1 MPTRLSFVLIIA
13 CLAAGSAFADP
24 PSLLRMF
31 GRGTSVE
38 ADTSKDYTL
47 SEEDGPWM
55 ILASTQVGEGS
66 KDRAQKLALE
76 IRSELGLQAFVYN
89 EKFDFTGTV
98 AFDARTSRKA
108 KYANEY
114 QYDAYAVL
122 VGEYDSVDHPSIDRD
137 LERVKTHVPDTL
149 ADPNAIAAETSGTN
163 PVTAVKAMASRWKR
177 SGEKASKGPMAGAF
191 VTRNPMLPEEYFESP
206 TVDSF
211 VSQLNEGVPNS
222 LLKCDG
228 KYTVIVKTFQGMAA
242 IQDGKMDKE
251 FEPDGNRLDKFA
263 KDADKMCSRLRKQ
276 GVDAYQFH
284 DRTRSIVTVGSFDE
298 LGRQLPNGQ
307 FEYTAPIRKLM
318 QQYSAL
324 NVRPELA
331 RQVPAYQKGVASNNI
346 GMVPFDV
353 QPVPI
358 AVPKLSKSSMYK
370 AAFGM
375 R

>member
-1 MPTRLSFVLIIA
+1 MPTRLSLVLIIA

-31 GRGTSVE
+31 GRGPSVE

-55 ILASTQVGEGS
+55 ILASTQVGDGS
-66 KDRAQKLALE
+66 KDRAQKLAVE

-98 AFDARTSRKA
+98 AVDARTSRKA

-114 QYDAYAVL
+114 QYEAYAVL
-122 VGEYDSVDHPSIDRD
+122 VGEYDNIDHPSIDRD
-137 LERVKTHVPDTL
+137 LDRIKTYVPDTL

-177 SGEKASKGPMAGAF
+177 SGEKASKGPMASAF
-191 VTRNPMLPEEYFESP
+191 LTRNPMLPEEYFESP

-211 VSQLNEGVPNS
+211 ISQLNEGVPHS

-242 IQDGKMDKE
+242 IQDGKLDKE
-251 FEPDGNRLDKFA
+251 FEPNGKRLDKYA
-263 KDADKMCSRLRKQ
+263 KDADKMCNRLRKQ
-276 GVDAYQFH
+276 GVEAYQFH
-284 DRTRSIVTVGSFDE
+284 DRSRSIVTVGSFEE
-298 LGRQLPNGQ
+298 LGRQMPNGQ
-307 FEYTAPIRKLM
+307 FEYAAPIRKLM
-318 QQYSAL
+318 QEYSAL

-331 RQVPAYQKGVASNNI
+331 RQVPSHQNGIASNNI

-358 AVPKLSKSSMYK
+358 AVPKLSKSSVYK

>member
-1 MPTRLSFVLIIA
+1 MPVRLTIALILS
-13 CLAAGSAFADP
+13 CLAAGSALADP

-31 GRGTSVE
+31 GRGPSVE
-38 ADTSKDYTL
+38 SDASKTYEL
-47 SEEDGPWM
+47 SEEDGPWL
-55 ILASTQVGEGS
+55 ILASTQVGQGS

-76 IRSELGLQAFVYN
+76 IRSQLGLPAFIYN

-98 AFDARTSRKA
+98 AYDQRTSRKA
-108 KYANEY
+108 RYANDYTYE
-114 QYDAYAVL
+114 AYAVL
-122 VGEYDSVDHPSIDRD
+122 VGEYDNVEHGNIERD
-137 LERVKTHVPDTL
+137 LNRIKTFVPATL
-149 ADPNAIAAETSGTN
+149 SDPKAIEAETSTAS
-163 PVTAVKAMASRWKR
+163 PVTAVKALASRLKR
-177 SGEKASKGPMAGAF
+177 SGDNENKGPMSSAF
-191 VTRNPMLPEEYFESP
+191 VTRNPMLPEEYFQSP

-211 VSQLNEGVPNS
+211 VHELNDNVPHS

-228 KYTVIVKTFQGMAA
+228 KYTVIVKTFQGAA
-242 IQDGKMDKE
+242 TIEDGKREKDFTPSMK
-251 FEPDGNRLDKFA
+251 RLDGCA
-263 KDADKMCSRLRKQ
+263 KAADKMCAALHKQ

-284 DRTRSIVTVGSFDE
+284 DRERSIVTIGSFEE

-307 FEYTAPIRKLM
+307 FEYSAPIRKLM
-318 QQYSAL
+318 QNYSAL

-331 RQVPAYQKGVASNNI
+331 RQVSTRQNGVAGNNI

-358 AVPKLSKSSMYK
+358 AVPKLSKSSVYK